1 MDYGTVNVILDIIL
15 VVASLWMLMTIR
27 GIGGIMGKT
36 LTFIVIGAVILGA
49 AHLMATLTGPIVNDG
64 ALNNVIHRIVVL
76 IGFVFL
82 AFGFRQ
88 LRAMK

>member
-49 AHLMATLTGPIVNDG
+49 AHLLATLTGPIVNDG
-64 ALNNVIHRIVVL
+64 ALNNVIHRVVVL

>member
-1 MDYGTVNVILDIIL
+1 MDYGAVNVILDIIL

-49 AHLMATLTGPIVNDG
+49 AHLLATLTGPVVNNG
-64 ALNNVIHRIVVL
+64 PLNNVIHRVVVL